1 MDVYHGAC
9 YRSTSSAAGDLL
21 GKDIPI
27 SIEKN
32 DQNGRVS
39 VAASDLA
46 GFLVTF
52 VDDRTT
58 KFKGDVYAQRVD
70 TSGKLQGGNFPVSN
84 AADTQQWSALAYAS
98 GDTSYLVAWM
108 DSRTH
113 MKTQNDIFGQ
123 HVDVDGA
130 LLKTKSTEN
139 FVVSVPGIVNPV
151 KP

>member
-9 YRSTSSAAGDLL
+9 YRSTSSGAGDLL

-27 SIEKN
+27 SIEKS

-84 AADTQQWSALAYAS
+84 AADTQQWSALA
-98 GDTSYLVAWM
+98 
-108 DSRTH
+108 
-113 MKTQNDIFGQ
+113 
-123 HVDVDGA
+123 
-130 LLKTKSTEN
+130 
-139 FVVSVPGIVNPV
+139 
-151 KP
+151 